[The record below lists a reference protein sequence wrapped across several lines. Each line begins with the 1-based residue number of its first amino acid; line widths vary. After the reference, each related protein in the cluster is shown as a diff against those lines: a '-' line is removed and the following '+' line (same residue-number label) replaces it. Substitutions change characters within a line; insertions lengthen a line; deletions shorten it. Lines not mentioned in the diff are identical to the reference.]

1 MALADLVHSGKR
13 DEPRKLVLNGTPGS
27 GKTSYVTG
35 WSSKT
40 FKEQHSAGMPAPLV
54 LDFEDGLK
62 DIYCNSIPFYA
73 KTGKTYQDLMQTLSA
88 IKAEE
93 NLPYHSLAL
102 DSIDWLERS
111 LIWPAVCK
119 MKGVASIEDIPY
131 GKGYFEAA
139 GLFKK
144 MLDLLDE
151 IRIEKHVMIVLIS
164 HAKIERFEDP
174 RTEAYDRYVSR
185 CNRHVAGLMLEWS
198 DEFLFCTFKVHTTK
212 EDKGFNKS
220 RVRGLGSGER
230 VMYCTEQPSHIAKN
244 RAGLPNELHFS
255 WEAYA
260 NAVFPTD
267 AAPTMAEDIKE
278 ALEVT
283 KKPVTKSKTPKKK
296 EAVNG

>member
-13 DEPRKLVLNGTPGS
+13 DEPRKLVLNGTPGC
-27 GKTSYVTG
+27 GKSSFVAG
-35 WSSKT
+35 WSGST
-40 FKEQHSAGMPAPLV
+40 GMPAPLI
-54 LDFEDGLK
+54 LDFENGLK
-62 DIYCNSIPFYA
+62 DIDCHSIPFFS
-73 KTGKTYQDLMQTLSA
+73 KTGKTYQDLMQTLSE
-88 IKAEE
+88 IKSEE
-93 NLPYHSLAL
+93 NLPYHTLAL
-102 DSIDWLERS
+102 DSIDWLERD

-119 MKGVASIEDIPY
+119 SKGVRSVEDIPY
-131 GKGYFEAA
+131 GKGYFEASQ
-139 GLFKK
+139 LFKAL
-144 MLDLLDE
+144 LDLLDQ
-151 IRIEKHVMIVLIS
+151 IRLEKNVMIVLIS
-164 HAKIERFEDP
+164 HAKIARFEDP
-174 RTEAYDRYVSR
+174 RTEAYDRYVSQ
-185 CNRHVAGLMLEWS
+185 CNRHVAGLMLEWA
-198 DEFLFCTFKVHTTK
+198 DEFGFCTFKVNTLK
-212 EDKGFNKS
+212 EEKGFNKS

-244 RAGLPNELHFS
+244 RANLPNELPFT

>member
-1 MALADLVHSGKR
+1 MGLSDLVHSGKR
-13 DEPRKLVLNGTPGS
+13 DEPRKLVINGTPGC
-27 GKTSYVTG
+27 GKTSYVAG
-35 WSSKT
+35 WSGST
-40 FKEQHSAGMPAPLV
+40 GMPSALL

-62 DIYCNSIPFYA
+62 DIDCHSIPFYA
-73 KTGKTYQDLMQTLSA
+73 KTGKTFQDLMQTLSV
-88 IKAEE
+88 IRAEE
-93 NLPYHSLAL
+93 NLPYHTIAI
-102 DSIDWLERS
+102 DSVDWLERS

-119 MKGVASIEDIPY
+119 SKGVRSVEDIPY
-131 GKGYFEAA
+131 GKGFFEASQ
-139 GLFKK
+139 LFKSL
-144 MLDLLDE
+144 LDLLDE
-151 IRIEKHVMIVLIS
+151 IRIEKNMMIVLIS

-185 CNRHVAGLMLEWS
+185 CNRHVAGLMLEWA
-198 DEFLFCTFKVHTTK
+198 DEFLFCTFRVNTLK
-212 EDKGFNKS
+212 EEKGFNKS

-244 RAGLPNELHFS
+244 RANLPNELPFS

-267 AAPTMAEDIKE
+267 AAPDPAPTMAEDIKE

-283 KKPVTKSKTPKKK
+283 KKKPVSKSKTPKKK